1 MTFVSFAQNREDVV
15 LFRALKGVT
24 AGFYIDVGA
33 HDPSLDSVTRAF
45 YERGWHGINLEPSG
59 FWFSRLANARPRD
72 INLNIAVS
80 NTDSELEFD
89 DIAGTGL
96 STCNTSI
103 GQQHREAGIYPVT
116 RRRVAAASLNSICEA
131 NAVTEVHFLKIDVE
145 GTEKAV
151 LEGMDFQ
158 KIRPWIVVVEAV
170 DPISLAPTHG
180 EWELLLINADYE
192 FVLFDGLNR
201 FYYDRR
207 RPGIR
212 QHLLAPANVLDK
224 YVVAP
229 VPPIYPAF
237 SPGFGINLIGN
248 LSGGVGLSVIT
259 RGIASLLKS
268 HNIPFSVFDVP
279 HAWGNSQP
287 STEFGEH
294 LVENVDQFCHP
305 VNLYVLPTVFFETFF
320 QENPAFLARE
330 RLHIANLWWEASR
343 LPPHWIGMLSRF
355 DGILAM
361 SDFIADVSRNSLP
374 MTPTL
379 SGEAPLDLP
388 ENIRTDRTEFGLPD
402 SAVVFVA
409 SLDPNSDPERKNPE
423 ALVAAFRAAFPAS
436 DQGVRLVIRL
446 NNAATDFGRF
456 TAQRLLQ
463 LAEGDGRIGLLL
475 KPMGYDQILSLYAC
489 ADIYLSFHR
498 GEGLGLGMLES
509 MALGKAVIATGWSG
523 NLSFM
528 NHSNSAL
535 LRYRL
540 VPVSGS
546 YGFFRP
552 EVIGHDARWAD
563 PVLEDA
569 VAWMRLLKNEP
580 KQRHALGARARV
592 SAWEYQRK
600 AKEVRWIT
608 ELDDLWRAQRHL
620 PAVVE
625 KLSHPSNRISRPV
638 G

>member
-15 LFRALKGVT
+15 LFRALKDVA

-45 YERGWHGINLEPSG
+45 YERGWHGINLEPSS
-59 FWFSRLANARPRD
+59 FWFSRLAAARPRD
-72 INLNIAVS
+72 TNLNLAAS
-80 NTDSELEFD
+80 NANGDLEFD

-96 STCNTSI
+96 STCNADI
-103 GQQHREAGIYPVT
+103 GRRHREAGIHQVT
-116 RRRVAAASLNSICEA
+116 RKRVAAASLKSICDA
-131 NAVTEVHFLKIDVE
+131 NAVAEVHFLKIDVE

-151 LEGMDFQ
+151 LAGMDFQ
-158 KIRPWIVVVEAV
+158 KVRPWIVVVEAV
-170 DPISLAPTHG
+170 DPITLAPTHD
-180 EWELLLINADYE
+180 EWEYLLLDAGYE
-192 FVLFDGLNR
+192 FALFDGLNR
-201 FYYDRR
+201 FYCDRGR
-207 RPGIR
+207 SGIK

-224 YVVAP
+224 YVVATSSL
-229 VPPIYPAF
+229 ADREF

-248 LSGGVGLSVIT
+248 LSSRVGLGVIT
-259 RGIASLLKS
+259 RCIASLLKS
-268 HNIPFSVFDVP
+268 RNIPFSAFDVP
-279 HAWGNSQP
+279 HALGSSQP
-287 STEFGEH
+287 SAEFTDH
-294 LVENVDQFCHP
+294 LVGSVELLRHP
-305 VNLYVLPTVFFETFF
+305 VNLYVLPTIFFETFF
-320 QENPAFLARE
+320 QKNPALLANE
-330 RLHIANLWWEASR
+330 HLHIANLWWEASR
-343 LPPHWIGMLSRF
+343 FPPHWIGMLSRF

-361 SDFIADVSRNSLP
+361 SDFIADVCRNSLP

-379 SGEAPLDLP
+379 YGKTPLDLP
-388 ENIRTDRTEFGLPD
+388 ENIRSDRTEFGLPD
-402 SAVVFVA
+402 NAVVFVS
-409 SLDPNSDPERKNPE
+409 SLDPNSDTERKNPE

-436 DQGVRLVIRL
+436 DQDVRLVIRL
-446 NNAATDFGRF
+446 NNAATDVGRF
-456 TAQRLLQ
+456 TAQRLLW
-463 LAEGDGRIGLLL
+463 LAKGDGRIDLLL
-475 KPMGYDQILSLYAC
+475 EPLRYDQILSLYAC

-528 NHSNSAL
+528 DHCNSAL

-540 VPVSGS
+540 IPVSGNF
-546 YGFFRP
+546 GFFRP

-569 VAWMRLLKNEP
+569 VAWMRFLRHEP
-580 KQRHALGARARV
+580 KQRHALGARARA

-600 AKEVRWIT
+600 AREAHWLN
-608 ELDDLWRAQRHL
+608 ELDDFWQAQKLL

-625 KLSHPSNRISRPV
+625 KLSHPSNRIPRPV

>member
-1 MTFVSFAQNREDVV
+1 MTFISFAQNREDVV
-15 LFRALKGVT
+15 LFRALKDVT

-45 YERGWHGINLEPSG
+45 YERGWHGINLEPSS
-59 FWFSRLANARPRD
+59 FWFSRLLAARPRD
-72 INLNIAVS
+72 INLNLAVS
-80 NTDSELEFD
+80 STDGELEFN

-96 STCNTSI
+96 STSNADIS
-103 GQQHREAGIYPVT
+103 QQHRDAGIYPVSK
-116 RRRVAAASLNSICEA
+116 RRVAAASLKSICEA
-131 NAVTEVHFLKIDVE
+131 NAVAEVHFLKIDVE
-145 GTEKAV
+145 GTEKSV

-158 KIRPWIVVVEAV
+158 KIRPWIVVVEAI
-170 DPISLAPTHG
+170 DPISLAPTHS
-180 EWELLLINADYE
+180 EWEHLLINAGYQ
-192 FVLFDGLNR
+192 FALFDGLNR
-201 FYYDRR
+201 FYCDHK
-207 RPGIR
+207 RPSIR
-212 QHLLAPANVLDK
+212 QRLLAPANVLDK

-229 VPPIYPAF
+229 ASLADPVF

-248 LSGGVGLSVIT
+248 LSGGVGLGVIT

-268 HNIPFSVFDVP
+268 RNIPFSIFDVP
-279 HAWGNSQP
+279 HAWGCSQP
-287 STEFGEH
+287 NATFAEH
-294 LVENVDQFCHP
+294 LVESAERLCHP
-305 VNLYVLPTVFFETFF
+305 VNLYVLPTIFFETFF
-320 QENPAFLARE
+320 REHPVFLASK

-361 SDFIADVSRNSLP
+361 SDFIADVCRNSLP

-379 SGEAPLDLP
+379 YGETPLDLP
-388 ENIRTDRTEFGLPD
+388 ENIRSDRKEFGLPD
-402 SAVVFVA
+402 NAIVFVA

-423 ALVAAFRAAFPAS
+423 ALVAAFRAAFPIS
-436 DQGVRLVIRL
+436 DQDVRLVIRL
-446 NNAATDFGRF
+446 NNAATDFGRI

-463 LAEGDGRIGLLL
+463 LAEGDGRVGLLL
-475 KPMGYDQILSLYAC
+475 QPMGYDQILSLYAC

-540 VPVSGS
+540 APVSGN

-569 VAWMRLLKNEP
+569 VAWMRLLRNEP
-580 KQRHALGARARV
+580 QQRQALGARARA
-592 SAWEYQRK
+592 SAWEYQQK
-600 AKEVRWIT
+600 AKKADWLI
-608 ELDDLWRAQRHL
+608 ELDDLWQAQRHL
-620 PAVVE
+620 PSVVE
-625 KLSHPSNRISRPV
+625 KLSHPSNRISHPV
-638 G
+638 S